1 MALKYIGRGEYLIG
15 VPARDLTDEEVAK
28 LGGADWLID
37 SGLYILPPKPDPA
50 DSNKT
55 KQAEKE
61 K

>member
-37 SGLYILPPKPDPA
+37 SGLYMLPPKPA
-50 DSNKT
+50 AES
-55 KQAEKE
+55 KQSKQDKE
-61 K
+61 S